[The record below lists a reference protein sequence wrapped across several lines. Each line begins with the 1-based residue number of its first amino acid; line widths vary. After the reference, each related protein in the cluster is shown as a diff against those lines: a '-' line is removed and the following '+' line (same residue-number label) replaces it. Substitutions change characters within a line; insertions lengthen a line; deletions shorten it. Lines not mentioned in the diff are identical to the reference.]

1 MKRNKSS
8 DEDILI
14 WSEEISIGLQY
25 QVYLNFYVIYRSN
38 MICKWTLDIFGNL
51 IAHWLL
57 ASQIASPLMPG

>member
-1 MKRNKSS
+1 MKINKSS

-38 MICKWTLDIFGNL
+38 MICKWTL
-51 IAHWLL
+51 
-57 ASQIASPLMPG
+57 SPQDAI